1 MYELNGYTYS
11 LEEIQE
17 AAARDGMS
25 LQDFI
30 NKKGLKPTKDH
41 QQKIDNKGEPNGFQK
56 IINGIGDYFLGQD
69 GDMATAWNNGKILR
83 EAYDGINEAFN
94 IDTDDPNYSLTPEQ
108 AQAFYNSLKSRG
120 NMEEVEAMN
129 AWNKTFDETV
139 EKDRKLVEEGKAD
152 DWGEVGR
159 NFAAGIYSTIK
170 HGPGSL
176 LSVLAQS
183 FSQGLDD
190 DILIK
195 SGAAGTTAAGAVA
208 VAGQAGPQ
216 A

>member
-94 IDTDDPNYSLTPEQ
+94 IDTDDPNYSLTPQQ

-139 EKDRKLVEEGKAD
+139 EKDRKLVWA
-152 DWGEVGR
+152 VAHS
-159 NFAAGIYSTIK
+159 AAYRDRGVQWSK
-170 HGPGSL
+170 
-176 LSVLAQS
+176 LARILRLNDPRIVKRRYQ
-183 FSQGLDD
+183 DA
-190 DILIK
+190 LIK
-195 SGAAGTTAAGAVA
+195 LYYKLEKK
-208 VAGQAGPQ
+208 
-216 A
+216 